1 MFAKLRDGDPEQAA
15 RFWTP
20 GRLTGMPT
28 EAIVDRLQSM
38 GVDGQR
44 TTFVARAA
52 TGTSAW
58 ALGDAWRSELP
69 PAGVDRFAEDFLGLA
84 ACELWKRYLPT
95 RPSTEML
102 DDWMQ
107 EGYGLEAQGR
117 FEEACDRWQAVWD
130 VLRGRFAPAMRTCGA
145 AEIVFDGT
153 QMLGNW
159 VQDVSMALQN
169 VADEPRYAKLG
180 VRFCED
186 VLRQFRDEDALFTAN
201 LRMDCVEFLFLAGRA
216 DDGELALRDV
226 IRDYPDEAEASGLTE
241 RIGELRCKLK

>member
-44 TTFVARAA
+44 TTFVARTA

-69 PAGVDRFAEDFLGLA
+69 PAGVDRFAKDFLGLA
-84 ACELWKRYLPT
+84 ACELWKRYLPS

-107 EGYGLEAQGR
+107 EGYGLEAQRR

-130 VLRGRFAPAMRTCGA
+130 VLRGRFEPPMRTCGA
-145 AEIVFDGT
+145 AEVVFDGT

-169 VADEPRYAKLG
+169 QTEVDHRAASPPAPCLRHKWPGWRKRSVDVARRHASTAQVVLGKSRNSAIVSELGGQAVACSAESRRVPRQ
-180 VRFCED
+180 D
-186 VLRQFRDEDALFTAN
+186 Q
-201 LRMDCVEFLFLAGRA
+201 RA
-216 DDGELALRDV
+216 V
-226 IRDYPDEAEASGLTE
+226 KGL
-241 RIGELRCKLK
+241 